1 MGRTT
6 KLLFGLIAVVGV
18 APVGFLILDS
28 AGRPEHQD
36 SCEVVSTLFSQGT
49 TTTDYIDAGNHVSVP
64 IRREIPGSWGVKL
77 KCSVLGVRDISSDE
91 QPKVGQHGTIKYA
104 IGRFSGTTYL
114 EQFRPQQQTDP
125 F

>member
-64 IRREIPGSWGVKL
+64 IRREIPEQASRRALRPILPVISPDVKFVVQ
-77 KCSVLGVRDISSDE
+77 CDAAFRSRREEAFGAGA
-91 QPKVGQHGTIKYA
+91 P
-104 IGRFSGTTYL
+104 TYIHAGEL
-114 EQFRPQQQTDP
+114 P
-125 F
+125 